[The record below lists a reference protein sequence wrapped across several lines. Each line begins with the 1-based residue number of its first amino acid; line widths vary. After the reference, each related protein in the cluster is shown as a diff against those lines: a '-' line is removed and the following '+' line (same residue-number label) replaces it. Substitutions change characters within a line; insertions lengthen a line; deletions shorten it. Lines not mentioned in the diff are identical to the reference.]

1 MIHPTSA
8 QHSRPLWVAT
18 IVTPL
23 LVPLAYFLVLLTV
36 ELTGVHSSSES
47 VFRAFGILCM
57 VGLPLAFGAMC
68 LVGLP
73 LVLLLRSQNMLTPGY
88 VLIGAS
94 VIGVLTLSVFTG
106 LIGGAWDPVLALWGL
121 GLGLFSGFVFCF
133 VAGIPFTASSRSPAA

>member
-1 MIHPTSA
+1 VIEPPRA

-23 LVPLAYFLVLLTV
+23 VIPLAYFLVLV
-36 ELTGVHSSSES
+36 AAEFAGEHSSSES
-47 VFRAFGILCM
+47 VFRAIGILYM

-73 LVLLLRSQNMLTPGY
+73 LVLLLRSQRMLTSGY

-94 VIGVLTLSVFTG
+94 VIGVLTVAAFTG
-106 LIGGAWDPVLALWGL
+106 LVDGSWHPILTLWGL
-121 GLGLFSGFVFCF
+121 GLGLFAGVVFCLI
-133 VAGIPFTASSRSPAA
+133 AGIPFRQPRA

>member
-1 MIHPTSA
+1 VIEPPVA

-23 LVPLAYFLVLLTV
+23 VTPLAYFLVLLAIEFTS
-36 ELTGVHSSSES
+36 EHSSYES
-47 VFRAFGILCM
+47 VFRAIGILFL

-73 LVLLLRSQNMLTPGY
+73 LVLLLRSQRMLTPGY

-94 VIGVLTLSVFTG
+94 VIGVLAMSAFTG
-106 LIGGAWDPVLALWGL
+106 LLGGAWDPVLTLWGL

-133 VAGIPFTASSRSPAA
+133 VAGVPFRESRS